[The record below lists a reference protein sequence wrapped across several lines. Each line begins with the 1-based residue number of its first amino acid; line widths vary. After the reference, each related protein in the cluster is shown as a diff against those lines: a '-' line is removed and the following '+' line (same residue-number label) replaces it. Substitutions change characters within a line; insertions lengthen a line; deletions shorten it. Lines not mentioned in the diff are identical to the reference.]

1 MSSGRAPLQE
11 ERVRVRLARFPCEQG
26 SRSDRVVRGAGGDLD
41 ARATSSLMFAAPTG
55 RSVAGRDGFAAWQER
70 RPFYAGSGAQTR
82 GTSPGVVERTR
93 CSTLRGSQRDVT
105 PGEHVRARRSP
116 AAGSR
121 PEPRGK
127 GRSSPAARLLASRP
141 CPCPT
146 YVPMVSA
153 RLTPEAVA
161 ACISV

>member
-1 MSSGRAPLQE
+1 M
-11 ERVRVRLARFPCEQG
+11 RLAKFPCEQG

-93 CSTLRGSQRDVT
+93 CSTLRVPSET
-105 PGEHVRARRSP
+105 SPPGNTCAHDALPRRAVVLSP
-116 AAGSR
+116 AAKEGR
-121 PEPRGK
+121 PPLG
-127 GRSSPAARLLASRP
+127 G
-141 CPCPT
+141 C
-146 YVPMVSA
+146 
-153 RLTPEAVA
+153 
-161 ACISV
+161 